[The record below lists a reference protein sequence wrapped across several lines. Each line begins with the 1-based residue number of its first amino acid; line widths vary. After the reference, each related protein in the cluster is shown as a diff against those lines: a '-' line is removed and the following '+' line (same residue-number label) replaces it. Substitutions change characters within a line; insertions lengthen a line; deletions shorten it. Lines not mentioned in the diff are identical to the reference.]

1 MREEKKKGGVDMLPA
16 VAFKPKRKFY
26 SAVSFE
32 SSVMAYQVVIANNDE
47 FAQAYLQGCEKVFEC
62 LSEAEEYV
70 ASFEEWEQ
78 AMLRIAA

>member
-1 MREEKKKGGVDMLPA
+1 
-16 VAFKPKRKFY
+16 
-26 SAVSFE
+26 
-32 SSVMAYQVVIANNDE
+32 MAYQVVIANNDE